1 MVKDKYKGTDVTEA
15 STDHIIRLLE
25 ELFKDFDL
33 NDNKTIDFNN
43 FMSELKNRYTK
54 HEKNNNAFNIV
65 KSKLT
70 QKQWEYIWENL

>member
-43 FMSELKNRYTK
+43 FMSELKNRCTK